1 MNDVTPQRA
10 LPPRLIAVLRLL
22 ITVGLPV
29 FLVLSG
35 VRLVMSETFLQ
46 IEYNRPG
53 FPADRYGFTRED
65 RLRYAPYAIEYLR
78 SDAGISY
85 LGDLELDG
93 EPMYTPKELRHMEDV
108 KAVTRLALAVHTAL
122 SILLLLSVIALA
134 WQPATRHALRQG
146 LFEGGLFTLLLI
158 VTLVIVVVAS
168 WDFFFTGFH
177 RLFFEGDSWQ
187 FSTRST
193 LIRLFPERFWFDA
206 ALAIGL
212 FTVVGVLAAIG
223 IAWGWERQARRRET
237 PPAEPTAS

>member
-1 MNDVTPQRA
+1 MNDPAARRP
-10 LPPRLIAVLRLL
+10 LPPRLIAALRGL

-29 FLVLSG
+29 FLVLTG
-35 VRLVMSETFLQ
+35 VRLVMTEAFLQ

-53 FPADRYGFTRED
+53 FPADRYGFTQED
-65 RLRYAPYAIEYLR
+65 RLRYAPYAVEYLLN
-78 SDAGISY
+78 DAGISY

-93 EPMYTPKELRHMEDV
+93 EPMFTPKELQHMEDV
-108 KAVTRLALAVHTAL
+108 KAVTRVALAVHTAL
-122 SILLLLSVIALA
+122 SILLLLGVIALA
-134 WQPATRHALRQG
+134 WQAATRHALRQG
-146 LFEGGLFTLLLI
+146 LFEGGVFTLLLI
-158 VTLVIVVVAS
+158 VTLVIVVVVS

-212 FTVVGVLAAIG
+212 FTVLGALSAMG
-223 IAWGWERQARRRET
+223 IAWGWERQVQRHEA
-237 PPAEPTAS
+237 PPVESTAS